1 MKLYHGSDVE
11 VRNPKILTASRIGD
25 FGRGFYTTTS
35 LEQARRWAKIRA
47 RQSEKTTGV
56 ITVFEAPDQLL
67 THPELAARTFAKADS
82 AWLDFVMANRR
93 DVNFDHRFDLVY
105 GPVADDRVY
114 LCLNALED
122 GLADRA
128 TVIRRLKTFALA
140 DQLLFH
146 TGKSLLFLEYVRTEV
161 VSCSER

>member
-1 MKLYHGSDVE
+1 MKIYHGSDVE

-47 RQSEKTTGV
+47 KQSEKTGGV
-56 ITVFEAPDQLL
+56 ITVFEVPDPLL
-67 THPELAARTFAKADS
+67 THPELAIKTFAKADS
-82 AWLDFVMANRR
+82 TWLDFVMANRK

-114 LCLNALED
+114 VCLNALED

-146 TGKSLLFLEYVRTEV
+146 TAKSLLFLEYVRTEAV
-161 VSCSER
+161 PCSEK